1 MLRNAGGARW
11 WGEVPLMGG
20 SPTLAGIVGWGDV
33 LVVASSSS
41 EDSWLVSPLRKWDS
55 APRSRDGGVL
65 ALPTPPHPQIYTP
78 TKKIKIYTVTKKNKK
93 QDAKY
98 THQRKKIKSKMPNI

>member
-1 MLRNAGGARW
+1 
-11 WGEVPLMGG
+11 MGG

-78 TKKIKIYTVTKKNKK
+78 TKKIKIYTPTKKIEIYTPTKKNE
-93 QDAKY
+93 
-98 THQRKKIKSKMPNI
+98 KIHTNEKN